1 MQQEQDSSQQ
11 RQRDLLPRLL
21 QDLSLHPVLQA
32 GLQLALGPALP
43 VAPVA
48 PAPVAAVL
56 VLDLWQAVAERLL
69 LDSSAPEQPDSYLRL
84 RAVPVP
90 EAELAR
96 TKSTRTRV
104 KRDR

>member
-1 MQQEQDSSQQ
+1 MQQEQDS
-11 RQRDLLPRLL
+11 
-21 QDLSLHPVLQA
+21 SLHPVLQA
-32 GLQLALGPALP
+32 GLQLALAPAL
-43 VAPVA
+43 PVA